1 MNVVM
6 VIYFGMLMISN
17 DCWDASN
24 EMKWK
29 KKAMKFI
36 IIKRTKEQHLNWLLE
51 GKKE

>member
-1 MNVVM
+1 MTVEMQV
-6 VIYFGMLMISN
+6 
-17 DCWDASN
+17 
-24 EMKWK
+24 MKWNEKK